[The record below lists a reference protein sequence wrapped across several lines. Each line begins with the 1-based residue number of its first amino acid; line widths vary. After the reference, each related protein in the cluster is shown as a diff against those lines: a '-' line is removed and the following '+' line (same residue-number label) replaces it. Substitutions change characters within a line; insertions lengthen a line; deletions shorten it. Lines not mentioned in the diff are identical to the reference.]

1 MRSLRPNGSK
11 SFKTLNRGPIR
22 NTTEILDPH
31 SFACQSAATSR
42 TDPTS
47 APACAVLSRPGTG
60 VHEPSLS
67 LAASF
72 ASGTRL
78 PIMCGQPL
86 PQMDRSFRVPPPT
99 ARTPP
104 TLRLAAE
111 GSIIARSLH
120 IRPQRLTGRP
130 AGQGI
135 AEKQPAS
142 LAGQRPATA
151 WRRASGRG
159 GPKSAGRKVFS
170 LIRAEKRVEKCEIS
184 TRRVEMCWVET
195 FSLIF
200 GVTRVKQRPRG
211 QRPRGKL
218 AIIMTLSDKPEQARK
233 IAI

>member
-1 MRSLRPNGSK
+1 MRSLRPNGSEP
-11 SFKTLNRGPIR
+11 FKTLNRRPVR

-47 APACAVLSRPGTG
+47 APACAVLSRPGTA

-72 ASGTRL
+72 VPGARL
-78 PIMCGQPL
+78 PIICGQPL
-86 PQMDRSFRVPPPT
+86 PQMDRSLRVPPPT

-104 TLRLAAE
+104 TLRLADE

-142 LAGQRPATA
+142 LAGQR
-151 WRRASGRG
+151 WVKMCW
-159 GPKSAGRKVFS
+159 PKSAETREHVLTSQMCSEGQNLSATDFGRPKS
-170 LIRAEKRVEKCEIS
+170 RV
-184 TRRVEMCWVET
+184 
-195 FSLIF
+195 
-200 GVTRVKQRPRG
+200 
-211 QRPRGKL
+211 
-218 AIIMTLSDKPEQARK
+218 
-233 IAI
+233 

>member
-1 MRSLRPNGSK
+1 MRSLRPNGSEP
-11 SFKTLNRGPIR
+11 FKTLTLGPVR

-31 SFACQSAATSR
+31 SFACQGAATSR

-47 APACAVLSRPGTG
+47 APACAVLSRTGTA

-72 ASGTRL
+72 APGARL
-78 PIMCGQPL
+78 PIICGQPL
-86 PQMDRSFRVPPPT
+86 PQMDRSLRVPPPT

-104 TLRLAAE
+104 TCRLAAE

-142 LAGQRPATA
+142 LAGQR
-151 WRRASGRG
+151 WVKMCW
-159 GPKSAGRKVFS
+159 PKSA
-170 LIRAEKRVEKCEIS
+170 E
-184 TRRVEMCWVET
+184 TREHVLTAQMC
-195 FSLIF
+195 
-200 GVTRVKQRPRG
+200 
-211 QRPRGKL
+211 
-218 AIIMTLSDKPEQARK
+218 
-233 IAI
+233 

>member
-72 ASGTRL
+72 ASRTRL
-78 PIMCGQPL
+78 PIICGQPL
-86 PQMDRSFRVPPPT
+86 PQMDRSFRVPMPT

-120 IRPQRLTGRP
+120 SRPQRLAGWP
-130 AGQGI
+130 CGQGI
-135 AEKQPAS
+135 AAKQPAS
-142 LAGQRPATA
+142 LAGQRPPATC
-151 WRRASGRG
+151 RNVRPRCEMC
-159 GPKSAGRKVFS
+159 GRKF
-170 LIRAEKRVEKCEIS
+170 RQPKCAEKAQMCGPHIWADPNFQSKARSQHIS
-184 TRRVEMCWVET
+184 TSVQTCRGRNIQSKVWPDSAVALARLLLSWSKRLPRR
-195 FSLIF
+195 
-200 GVTRVKQRPRG
+200 
-211 QRPRGKL
+211 
-218 AIIMTLSDKPEQARK
+218 
-233 IAI
+233 

>member
-1 MRSLRPNGSK
+1 M
-11 SFKTLNRGPIR
+11 LNQGPIR

-47 APACAVLSRPGTG
+47 APACAVLSRTGTA

-99 ARTPP
+99 DRTPP
-104 TLRLAAE
+104 TLRLDDE

-142 LAGQRPATA
+142 LAGQRSATA

-159 GPKSAGRKVFS
+159 RSKSADPSVSSTKWAEKWCSTRHISTPIGPNVPGRKIQSKVWRQVLS
-170 LIRAEKRVEKCEIS
+170 
-184 TRRVEMCWVET
+184 
-195 FSLIF
+195 
-200 GVTRVKQRPRG
+200 RPF
-211 QRPRGKL
+211 L
-218 AIIMTLSDKPEQARK
+218 W
-233 IAI
+233 

>member
-1 MRSLRPNGSK
+1 MWTNGSK
-11 SFKTLNRGPIR
+11 PFKTLNRGPIR

-99 ARTPP
+99 ARTQP

-142 LAGQRPATA
+142 LAGQRWVEVCGPAVEMCAGTF
-151 WRRASGRG
+151 
-159 GPKSAGRKVFS
+159 GPPKC
-170 LIRAEKRVEKCEIS
+170 AEKVEMCGPQIWDDPNFQSNPRSQHIS
-184 TRRVEMCWVET
+184 TRVEMCRGRNIQSNLWPE
-195 FSLIF
+195 SLCNS
-200 GVTRVKQRPRG
+200 TTQ
-211 QRPRGKL
+211 L
-218 AIIMTLSDKPEQARK
+218 AS
-233 IAI
+233 